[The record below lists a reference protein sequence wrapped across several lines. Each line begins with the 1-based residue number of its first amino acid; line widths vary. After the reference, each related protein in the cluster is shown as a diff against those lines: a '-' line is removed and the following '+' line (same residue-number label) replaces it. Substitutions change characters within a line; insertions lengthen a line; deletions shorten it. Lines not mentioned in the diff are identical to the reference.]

1 MTGKILDD
9 KGLIVQSFPREI
21 GDSVMSLLGKLNLE
35 TEHQTICSEVAVV
48 LRNETIIFPY
58 RVYYK
63 IPNVSF
69 VYKEEKNHF
78 LKSPKDTIET
88 DILNCICSRHH
99 NGFIRQKAI
108 QNLISSTNF
117 WVTPYLVRIM
127 GEYVVQILND
137 INDGFNSMDK
147 ENLKQFI
154 QQNPVFYAKTKAR
167 ILSYWS
173 CYYWSEFPE
182 KLGGVR
188 VAENKRY
195 AGFQLLTKIEKI
207 LNG

>member
-9 KGLIVQSFPREI
+9 KGLIVQSFPQEI

-35 TEHQTICSEVAVV
+35 AECQTICSEVAV

-63 IPNVSF
+63 TPNVSF

-108 QNLISSTNF
+108 QNLISSD
-117 WVTPYLVRIM
+117 RKS
-127 GEYVVQILND
+127 VV
-137 INDGFNSMDK
+137 
-147 ENLKQFI
+147 
-154 QQNPVFYAKTKAR
+154 
-167 ILSYWS
+167 
-173 CYYWSEFPE
+173 
-182 KLGGVR
+182 
-188 VAENKRY
+188 
-195 AGFQLLTKIEKI
+195 
-207 LNG
+207 